1 MTGPSK
7 KLARAM
13 LGVLCLFVTADATA
27 EVIPMQSIRLPQPRL
42 DGTMSVERAI
52 AQRRSLREF
61 SSAAITLAELGQLL
75 WAGQGVTGAQ
85 GLRAAPSAGAL
96 YPLDVMVVAGNVTG
110 LPPGVYRYSPADH
123 ALIQLAT
130 GDWRRQVAMVAL
142 RQSWMAQAPAIIAF
156 CAAERRTAAKYGSRG
171 ISYIYIEV
179 GHAAENVFLEAQ
191 ALGLGAAVVGA
202 FDEVQV
208 ARVLRLPT
216 AQRPL
221 YLMPVGRAAQP

>member
-1 MTGPSK
+1 MTGANKS
-7 KLARAM
+7 LARAV
-13 LGVLCLFVTADATA
+13 LGVLCLVVTAETAA
-27 EVIPMQSIRLPQPRL
+27 EVIPMQSIRLPPPHL
-42 DGTMSVERAI
+42 DGSMSVERAI

-61 SSAAITLAELGQLL
+61 SSTAITLAELGQLL
-75 WAGQGVTGAQ
+75 WAGQGVTSAQ

-123 ALIQLAT
+123 ALSQLAT
-130 GDWRRQVAMVAL
+130 GDSRRQVAMVAL

-156 CAAERRTAAKYGSRG
+156 CAAERRTTAKYGSKG

-202 FDEVQV
+202 FDEVQI
-208 ARVLRLPT
+208 ARVLRLST
-216 AQRPL
+216 EQRPL
-221 YLMPVGRAAQP
+221 YLMRVGRAGPP